1 MIKTINWKIRF
12 KNPVFLAQIGL
23 AIILPIM
30 TYFGIDEKSI
40 TSWNVLFDLL
50 GKAVSNP
57 YLVMMIFVSLWNAVN
72 DPTTKGA
79 YDSENALNYTKV
91 KGK

>member
-23 AIILPIM
+23 AIILPILA
-30 TYFGIDEKSI
+30 YFGIDEKSI
-40 TSWNVLFDLL
+40 TSWNVLFELL
-50 GKAVSNP
+50 GKAFSNP
-57 YLVMMIFVSLWNAVN
+57 YLLVLICASLWNAIN

-79 YDSENALNYTKV
+79 SDSDNALNYTKV